1 MSNNIQRRKNH
12 TITSE
17 GDSEVMVHQA
27 VVVSIGYRTVTL
39 QIYLFWQQMNVQ
51 WQSIKIIVQLY
62 YVPGVEDL
70 GICPNNF
77 CFFNYSVSSLTLE
90 PLVRE
95 EPTVVPTSSGSFDVE
110 QIGKLG
116 ISDRFPGRRYEENY
130 NYNSV
135 YFILLG
141 NKYNV

>member
-1 MSNNIQRRKNH
+1 M
-12 TITSE
+12 
-17 GDSEVMVHQA
+17 
-27 VVVSIGYRTVTL
+27 
-39 QIYLFWQQMNVQ
+39 
-51 WQSIKIIVQLY
+51 
-62 YVPGVEDL
+62 
-70 GICPNNF
+70 
-77 CFFNYSVSSLTLE
+77 SSLTLE